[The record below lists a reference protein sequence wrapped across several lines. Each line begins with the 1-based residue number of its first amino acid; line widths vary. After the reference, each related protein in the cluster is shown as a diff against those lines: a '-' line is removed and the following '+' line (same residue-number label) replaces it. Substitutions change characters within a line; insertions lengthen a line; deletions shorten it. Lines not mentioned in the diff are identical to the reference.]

1 MAIDLSLLEKCKS
14 GRRRAQHDLYV
25 RCYPIMMAICQRYE
39 RNKDDAESL
48 LNQAFLKVLNKLDI
62 YKEEIPFDAW
72 VRRITIN
79 TAIDELRRKKR
90 SKLDYMEE
98 PSDVGD
104 LSKMD
109 YNQAELNFNE
119 ENLLRLIRKL
129 PPLSQKVF
137 NLYVI
142 DGYSHQEIAQQLKM
156 SEGTSKWHLSN
167 ARKKLKAF
175 LHKLMNNVALLL

>member
-1 MAIDLSLLEKCKS
+1 MTIDPSLLEKCKS
-14 GRRRAQHDLYV
+14 GQRRAQHDLYL
-25 RCYPIMMAICQRYE
+25 RCYPIMMSICQRYE

-48 LNQAFLKVLNKLDI
+48 LNQSFLKVLTKLET
-62 YKEEIPFDAW
+62 YKELVPFDAW

-79 TAIDELRRKKR
+79 TAIDELRNKKR
-90 SKLDYMEE
+90 GKLDYMEE
-98 PSDVGD
+98 PSEMGD
-104 LSKMD
+104 LENMD
-109 YNQAELNFNE
+109 YNQAELDFNE

-167 ARKKLKAF
+167 ARKKLKTF
-175 LHKLMNNVALLL
+175 LQKLMNNVALLL